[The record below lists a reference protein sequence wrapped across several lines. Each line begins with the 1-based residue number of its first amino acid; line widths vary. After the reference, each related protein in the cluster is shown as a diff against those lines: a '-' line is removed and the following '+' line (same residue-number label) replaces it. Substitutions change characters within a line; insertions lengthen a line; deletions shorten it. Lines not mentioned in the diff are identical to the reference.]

1 MLGVTILKRNDK
13 SYVIL
18 RQRNEPFIIPNVPCC
33 TEPKK
38 NVCICSLRYQKK
50 YQALSCSCGL
60 SMLNTALVFIS
71 CKPFIDYVLIY
82 TYNEV

>member
-1 MLGVTILKRNDK
+1 MLGVTIHKRNDK

-38 NVCICSLRYQKK
+38 KVCICSLPKEM
-50 YQALSCSCGL
+50 SG
-60 SMLNTALVFIS
+60 FIM
-71 CKPFIDYVLIY
+71 FVWVVNVEY
-82 TYNEV
+82 